1 MSKETIRVPDVGSS
15 DPVDVIEVSV
25 KKGDS
30 VEAEDTIVVLE
41 SDKASV
47 EVPCPK
53 AGTVLELL
61 VKAGDRV
68 KEGDPLLELDTEA
81 GADSRGSG
89 PAREESADYENGE
102 KDADDKEE
110 RDDSGSR
117 IQDTAESAGE
127 APKGDGETREQTIP
141 TPDLGDIDEAEI
153 IELSVSEGDTVE
165 AEQTILVLES
175 DKASLEI
182 PSPAAGTVKKLLVKA
197 GDKITS
203 GSDLMVLETTGG
215 DGEKSGE
222 QTSGEDPSAE
232 GTSDDSQSGGK
243 KSEAAESGE
252 SKSGDS
258 KSGEGEAG
266 ESKSGGS
273 GPAREDSGKETG
285 GIGEH
290 PAKSGAAAAS
300 RPSKDVHAGPA
311 VRKLARETGVDLGTV
326 PPSGPKDRILKE
338 DVHSHIKQR
347 MEQPAAAGGAAAAD
361 LPEIDFSEF
370 GPVERDELNKLRKV
384 AAKNL
389 HRSWVTIPHV
399 TQFDEAD
406 ITELEAFRKSQ
417 NKALE
422 KEGVKLTVLA
432 FLVQACARALRKFP
446 RANSSLEPSGE
457 ALILKDYVHI
467 GIAVDTPNG
476 LVVPVL
482 RDADKKGLSQIA
494 TEIGELAA
502 KARDRKLSPADMK
515 GASFSISSLGGIG
528 GTAFTPIVNW
538 PEVAILGVSR
548 SDTKPV
554 WDGNAFQP
562 RLMLPLSFS
571 YDHRVI
577 DGADAARFT
586 TYLSGLLGDMRLAL
600 L

>member
-81 GADSRGSG
+81 GADDQASDDGGSAESASTDNEQEDSEPDDSESDGKGSGESG
-89 PAREESADYENGE
+89 PAREASA
-102 KDADDKEE
+102 A
-110 RDDSGSR
+110 S
-117 IQDTAESAGE
+117 
-127 APKGDGETREQTIP
+127 KGGGTREQTIP
-141 TPDLGDIDEAEI
+141 APDLGDIDEAEI

-182 PSPAAGTVKKLLVKA
+182 PSPAAGTVKKLLVKT

-203 GSDLMVLETTGG
+203 GTELMVLETTGG
-215 DGEKSGE
+215 GEDESSDDQPAEEKSG
-222 QTSGEDPSAE
+222 
-232 GTSDDSQSGGK
+232 DSK
-243 KSEAAESGE
+243 P
-252 SKSGDS
+252 GDS
-258 KSGEGEAG
+258 KSGESE
-266 ESKSGGS
+266 SGGS
-273 GPAREDSGKETG
+273 GPAREASRKASQASETSEAPG

-300 RPSKDVHAGPA
+300 RPSRNVHAGPA
-311 VRKLARETGVDLGTV
+311 VRKLARETGVDLGAV

-338 DVHSHIKQR
+338 DVHAHIKQR
-347 MEQPAAAGGAAAAD
+347 MEQPAAAGGGGAPD

-422 KEGVKLTVLA
+422 KEGVKLTMLA

-446 RANSSLEPSGE
+446 RVNSSLEPSGE

-586 TYLSGLLGDMRLAL
+586 TYLSGLLSDMRRAL

>member
-81 GADSRGSG
+81 GDGGAEDDQSSG
-89 PAREESADYENGE
+89 DEPENEPAAEKDQSGDNEQGE
-102 KDADDKEE
+102 KEEKAEPKADQKPAKKE
-110 RDDSGSR
+110 SG
-117 IQDTAESAGE
+117 G
-127 APKGDGETREQTIP
+127 TREQTIP
-141 TPDLGDIDEAEI
+141 APDLGDIDEAEI

-182 PSPAAGTVKKLLVKA
+182 PSPAAGTVKKLLVKT

-203 GSDLMVLETTGG
+203 GTELMVLETAGG
-215 DGEKSGE
+215 
-222 QTSGEDPSAE
+222 GED
-232 GTSDDSQSGGK
+232 
-243 KSEAAESGE
+243 ESGDDQPAE
-252 SKSGDS
+252 ETSGDS
-258 KSGEGEAG
+258 KPGGSKSGESE
-266 ESKSGGS
+266 SGGS
-273 GPAREDSGKETG
+273 GPARETSSTQDSG

-290 PAKSGAAAAS
+290 PAKSGAAAAG
-300 RPSKDVHAGPA
+300 RPSRNVHAGPA
-311 VRKLARETGVDLGTV
+311 VRKLARETGVDLGAV

-338 DVHSHIKQR
+338 DVHAHIKQR
-347 MEQPAAAGGAAAAD
+347 MEQPAAAGGGGAPD

-384 AAKNL
+384 AARNL

-422 KEGVKLTVLA
+422 KEGVKLTMLA

-446 RANSSLEPSGE
+446 RVNSSLEPSGE

-515 GASFSISSLGGIG
+515 GATFSISSLGGIG

-562 RLMLPLSFS
+562 RLVLPLSFS

-586 TYLSGLLGDMRLAL
+586 TYLSGLLGDMRRAL

>member
-81 GADSRGSG
+81 GADDQASDDGDSDESASTDNEQEDSEPDDSGSDGKGSGERESDGSGSGGSG
-89 PAREESADYENGE
+89 PARE
-102 KDADDKEE
+102 
-110 RDDSGSR
+110 
-117 IQDTAESAGE
+117 
-127 APKGDGETREQTIP
+127 QTVP
-141 TPDLGDIDEAEI
+141 APDLGDIDEAEI

-182 PSPAAGTVKKLLVKA
+182 PSPAAGTVKKLLVKT

-203 GSDLMVLETTGG
+203 GTELMVLETTGG
-215 DGEKSGE
+215 
-222 QTSGEDPSAE
+222 GEDES
-232 GTSDDSQSGGK
+232 SDDQP
-243 KSEAAESGE
+243 AEE
-252 SKSGDS
+252 TSGDS
-258 KSGEGEAG
+258 KPGDSKPG
-266 ESKSGGS
+266 ESEPGGS
-273 GPAREDSGKETG
+273 GPAREASSTQDSG

-290 PAKSGAAAAS
+290 PAKSGAAAAG
-300 RPSKDVHAGPA
+300 RPSRNVHAGPA

-338 DVHSHIKQR
+338 DVHAHIKQR
-347 MEQPAAAGGAAAAD
+347 MEQPAAAGGAGAPD

-384 AAKNL
+384 AARNL

-422 KEGVKLTVLA
+422 KEGVKLTMLA
-432 FLVQACARALRKFP
+432 FLVQACARALRQFP
-446 RANSSLEPSGE
+446 RVNSSLEPSGE

-554 WDGNAFQP
+554 WDGTAFQP

-586 TYLSGLLGDMRLAL
+586 TYLSGLLGDMRRAL

>member
-81 GADSRGSG
+81 GADDQASDDGDSDESASTDNEQEDSEPDESGSDGKGSGESESGGSG
-89 PAREESADYENGE
+89 PARE
-102 KDADDKEE
+102 
-110 RDDSGSR
+110 
-117 IQDTAESAGE
+117 
-127 APKGDGETREQTIP
+127 QTIP
-141 TPDLGDIDEAEI
+141 APDLGDIDEAEI

-182 PSPAAGTVKKLLVKA
+182 PSPAAGTVKTLLVKA

-203 GSDLMVLETTGG
+203 GTELMVLETTGG
-215 DGEKSGE
+215 GEPADGEPADEGKSG
-222 QTSGEDPSAE
+222 GK
-232 GTSDDSQSGGK
+232 QSGG
-243 KSEAAESGE
+243 SGSGE
-252 SKSGDS
+252 S
-258 KSGEGEAG
+258 EP
-266 ESKSGGS
+266 GGS
-273 GPAREDSGKETG
+273 GPAREASEKASQPSETSKDSG
-285 GIGEH
+285 GIGQH
-290 PAKSGAAAAS
+290 PAKSGVAAAG

-311 VRKLARETGVDLGTV
+311 VRKLARETGIDLGTV

-338 DVHSHIKQR
+338 DVHAHIKQR
-347 MEQPAAAGGAAAAD
+347 MEQPAAAGGAGAPD

-422 KEGVKLTVLA
+422 KEGVKLTMLA
-432 FLVQACARALRKFP
+432 FLVQACARALRQFP
-446 RANSSLEPSGE
+446 RVNSSLEPSGE

-494 TEIGELAA
+494 TEIGELAG

-554 WDGNAFQP
+554 WDGTAFQP

-586 TYLSGLLGDMRLAL
+586 TYLSGLLGDMRRAL

>member
-81 GADSRGSG
+81 GANDQESDDGDSDESASTDNEQEDSESDESGSDGKGSGESESGGSG
-89 PAREESADYENGE
+89 PG
-102 KDADDKEE
+102 
-110 RDDSGSR
+110 
-117 IQDTAESAGE
+117 
-127 APKGDGETREQTIP
+127 REQTIP
-141 TPDLGDIDEAEI
+141 APDLGDIDEAEI

-203 GSDLMVLETTGG
+203 GTELMVLETTGG
-215 DGEKSGE
+215 GETADEETAGEGKSG
-222 QTSGEDPSAE
+222 GK
-232 GTSDDSQSGGK
+232 QSGG
-243 KSEAAESGE
+243 SGSGE
-252 SKSGDS
+252 SEPGGSG
-258 KSGEGEAG
+258 
-266 ESKSGGS
+266 SGGS
-273 GPAREDSGKETG
+273 GPARETSEKASQPSETSAQDSGAGVAKDSG
-285 GIGEH
+285 GIGQH

-338 DVHSHIKQR
+338 DVHAHIKQR
-347 MEQPAAAGGAAAAD
+347 MEQPAAAGGAGAPD

-384 AAKNL
+384 AARNL

-422 KEGVKLTVLA
+422 KEGVKLTMLA
-432 FLVQACARALRKFP
+432 FLVQACARALRQFP
-446 RANSSLEPSGE
+446 RVNSSLEPSGE

-515 GASFSISSLGGIG
+515 GATFSISSLGGIG

-586 TYLSGLLGDMRLAL
+586 TYLSGLLGDMRRAL

>member
-81 GADSRGSG
+81 GDGGAEDDQSSGDEPENEPAAEKAQSGDNEQGEKEEKAEPKADEKPAKKESG
-89 PAREESADYENGE
+89 GTREE
-102 KDADDKEE
+102 
-110 RDDSGSR
+110 
-117 IQDTAESAGE
+117 
-127 APKGDGETREQTIP
+127 TIP
-141 TPDLGDIDEAEI
+141 APDLGDIDEAEI
-153 IELSVSEGDTVE
+153 IELSVSEGDAVE

-182 PSPAAGTVKKLLVKA
+182 PSPAAGTVKKLLVKT

-203 GSDLMVLETTGG
+203 GTELMVLETTGG
-215 DGEKSGE
+215 
-222 QTSGEDPSAE
+222 GEDES
-232 GTSDDSQSGGK
+232 SDDQP
-243 KSEAAESGE
+243 AEE
-252 SKSGDS
+252 TSGDS
-258 KSGEGEAG
+258 KPGDSKPG
-266 ESKSGGS
+266 ESEPGGS
-273 GPAREDSGKETG
+273 GPAREASSTQDSG

-290 PAKSGAAAAS
+290 PAKSGAAAAG
-300 RPSKDVHAGPA
+300 RPSRNVHAGPA

-338 DVHSHIKQR
+338 DVHAHIKQR
-347 MEQPAAAGGAAAAD
+347 MEQPAAAGGAGAPD

-384 AAKNL
+384 AARNL

-422 KEGVKLTVLA
+422 KEGVKLTMLA

-446 RANSSLEPSGE
+446 RVNSSLEPSGE

-515 GASFSISSLGGIG
+515 GATFSISSLGGIG

-577 DGADAARFT
+577 
-586 TYLSGLLGDMRLAL
+586 
-600 L
+600 

>member
-81 GADSRGSG
+81 GDGGAEDDQSSG
-89 PAREESADYENGE
+89 DEPENEPAAEKDQSGDNEQGEKEEKAEPETDEKPAKKESGGTREE
-102 KDADDKEE
+102 
-110 RDDSGSR
+110 
-117 IQDTAESAGE
+117 
-127 APKGDGETREQTIP
+127 TIP
-141 TPDLGDIDEAEI
+141 APDLGDIDEAEI
-153 IELSVSEGDTVE
+153 IELSVSEGDAVE

-182 PSPAAGTVKKLLVKA
+182 PSPAAGTVKKLLVKT

-203 GSDLMVLETTGG
+203 GTELMVLETAGG
-215 DGEKSGE
+215 V
-222 QTSGEDPSAE
+222 ED
-232 GTSDDSQSGGK
+232 
-243 KSEAAESGE
+243 ESGDDQPAE
-252 SKSGDS
+252 ETSGDS
-258 KSGEGEAG
+258 KPGGSKSGESE
-266 ESKSGGS
+266 SGGS
-273 GPAREDSGKETG
+273 GPAREASSTQDSG

-290 PAKSGAAAAS
+290 PAKSGAAAAG
-300 RPSKDVHAGPA
+300 RPSRNVHAGPA
-311 VRKLARETGVDLGTV
+311 VRKLARETGVDLGAV

-338 DVHSHIKQR
+338 DVHAHIKQR
-347 MEQPAAAGGAAAAD
+347 MEQPAAAGGGGAPD

-384 AAKNL
+384 AARNL

-422 KEGVKLTVLA
+422 KEGVKLTMLA

-446 RANSSLEPSGE
+446 RVNSSLEPSGE

-515 GASFSISSLGGIG
+515 GATFSISSLGGIG

-586 TYLSGLLGDMRLAL
+586 TYLSGLLGDMRRAL

>member
-81 GADSRGSG
+81 GDGGAEDDQSSG
-89 PAREESADYENGE
+89 DEPENEPAAEKDQSGDNEQGE
-102 KDADDKEE
+102 KEEKAEPKADQKPAKKE
-110 RDDSGSR
+110 SG
-117 IQDTAESAGE
+117 G
-127 APKGDGETREQTIP
+127 TREQTIP
-141 TPDLGDIDEAEI
+141 APDLGDIDEAEI

-182 PSPAAGTVKKLLVKA
+182 PSPAAGTVKKLLVKT

-203 GSDLMVLETTGG
+203 GTELMVLETTGG
-215 DGEKSGE
+215 GEETADEETAGDDKS
-222 QTSGEDPSAE
+222 A
-232 GTSDDSQSGGK
+232 GK
-243 KSEAAESGE
+243 QSGE
-252 SKSGDS
+252 SG
-258 KSGEGEAG
+258 
-266 ESKSGGS
+266 SGGS
-273 GPAREDSGKETG
+273 GPAREASEKASQPSETSDQDSGAGVGKDHG

-300 RPSKDVHAGPA
+300 RPSKNVHAGPA
-311 VRKLARETGVDLGTV
+311 VRKLARETGVDLGAV

-338 DVHSHIKQR
+338 DVHAHIKQR
-347 MEQPAAAGGAAAAD
+347 MEQPAAAGGGGAPD

-384 AAKNL
+384 AARNL

-422 KEGVKLTVLA
+422 KEGVKLTMLA
-432 FLVQACARALRKFP
+432 FLVQACARALRQFP
-446 RANSSLEPSGE
+446 RVNSSLEPSGE

-515 GASFSISSLGGIG
+515 GATFSISSLGGIG

-586 TYLSGLLGDMRLAL
+586 TYLSGLLGDMRRAL

>member
-81 GADSRGSG
+81 GDGGAEDDQSSG
-89 PAREESADYENGE
+89 DEPENEPAAEKDQSGDNEQGE
-102 KDADDKEE
+102 KEEKAEPKADEKPAKKE
-110 RDDSGSR
+110 SG
-117 IQDTAESAGE
+117 G
-127 APKGDGETREQTIP
+127 TREQTIP
-141 TPDLGDIDEAEI
+141 APDLGDIDEAEI

-182 PSPAAGTVKKLLVKA
+182 PSPAAGTVKKLLVKT

-203 GSDLMVLETTGG
+203 GTELMVLETAGG
-215 DGEKSGE
+215 GEDESGDDQPAEETSGDSKPGGSKSGE
-222 QTSGEDPSAE
+222 S
-232 GTSDDSQSGGK
+232 
-243 KSEAAESGE
+243 ESGE
-252 SKSGDS
+252 S
-258 KSGEGEAG
+258 EP
-266 ESKSGGS
+266 GGS
-273 GPAREDSGKETG
+273 GPAREASSTQASG

-290 PAKSGAAAAS
+290 PAKSGAAAAG
-300 RPSKDVHAGPA
+300 RPSRNVHAGPA
-311 VRKLARETGVDLGTV
+311 VRKLARETGVDLGAV

-338 DVHSHIKQR
+338 DVHAHIKQR
-347 MEQPAAAGGAAAAD
+347 MEQPAAAGGGGAPD

-384 AAKNL
+384 AARNL

-422 KEGVKLTVLA
+422 KEGVKLTMLA

-446 RANSSLEPSGE
+446 RVNSSLEPSGE

-515 GASFSISSLGGIG
+515 GATFSISSLGGIG

-577 DGADAARFT
+577 DGADAARFI
-586 TYLSGLLGDMRLAL
+586 TYLSGLLGDMRRAL

>member
-81 GADSRGSG
+81 GDGGAEDDQSSG
-89 PAREESADYENGE
+89 DEPENEPAAEKDQSGDNEQGE
-102 KDADDKEE
+102 KEEKAEPKADQKPAKKE
-110 RDDSGSR
+110 SG
-117 IQDTAESAGE
+117 G
-127 APKGDGETREQTIP
+127 TREQTIP
-141 TPDLGDIDEAEI
+141 APDLGDIDEAEI

-182 PSPAAGTVKKLLVKA
+182 PSPAAGTVKKLLVKT

-203 GSDLMVLETTGG
+203 GTELMVLETAGG
-215 DGEKSGE
+215 
-222 QTSGEDPSAE
+222 GED
-232 GTSDDSQSGGK
+232 
-243 KSEAAESGE
+243 ESGDDQPAE
-252 SKSGDS
+252 ETSGDS
-258 KSGEGEAG
+258 KPGGSKSGESE
-266 ESKSGGS
+266 SGGS
-273 GPAREDSGKETG
+273 GPARETSSTQDSG

-290 PAKSGAAAAS
+290 PAKSGAAAAG
-300 RPSKDVHAGPA
+300 RPSRNVHAGPA
-311 VRKLARETGVDLGTV
+311 VRKLARETGVDLGAV

-338 DVHSHIKQR
+338 DVHAHIKQR
-347 MEQPAAAGGAAAAD
+347 MEQPAAAGGAGAPD

-384 AAKNL
+384 AARNL

-422 KEGVKLTVLA
+422 KEGVKLTMLA

-446 RANSSLEPSGE
+446 RVNSSLEPSGE

-515 GASFSISSLGGIG
+515 GATFSISSLGGIG

-586 TYLSGLLGDMRLAL
+586 TYLSGLLGDMRRAL

>member
-81 GADSRGSG
+81 GADDQASDNGDSGESASADNEQDDSDPDKSGSDGKGSGESESGGSG
-89 PAREESADYENGE
+89 PAREDSA
-102 KDADDKEE
+102 A
-110 RDDSGSR
+110 S
-117 IQDTAESAGE
+117 
-127 APKGDGETREQTIP
+127 KGGGETREQTIP
-141 TPDLGDIDEAEI
+141 APDLGDIDEAEI

-182 PSPAAGTVKKLLVKA
+182 PSPAAGTVKKLLVKT

-203 GSDLMVLETTGG
+203 GTELMVLETAGG
-215 DGEKSGE
+215 
-222 QTSGEDPSAE
+222 GEDES
-232 GTSDDSQSGGK
+232 SDDQP
-243 KSEAAESGE
+243 AEQ
-252 SKSGDS
+252 KSGDS
-258 KSGEGEAG
+258 KPGDSKPGDSKPG

-273 GPAREDSGKETG
+273 GPAREQSEETSQSSETSTGKETT

-311 VRKLARETGVDLGTV
+311 VRKLARETGVDLGAV

-338 DVHSHIKQR
+338 DVHAHIKQR
-347 MEQPAAAGGAAAAD
+347 MEQPAAAGGGGAPD

-384 AAKNL
+384 AARNL

-422 KEGVKLTVLA
+422 KEGVKLTMLA
-432 FLVQACARALRKFP
+432 FLVQACARALRQFP
-446 RANSSLEPSGE
+446 RVNSSLEPSGE

-515 GASFSISSLGGIG
+515 GATFSISSLGGIG

-586 TYLSGLLGDMRLAL
+586 TYLSGLLGDMRRAL

>member
-81 GADSRGSG
+81 GDGGAEDDQSSG
-89 PAREESADYENGE
+89 DEPENEPAAEKDQSGDNEQGE
-102 KDADDKEE
+102 KEEKAEPKADQKPAKKE
-110 RDDSGSR
+110 SG
-117 IQDTAESAGE
+117 G
-127 APKGDGETREQTIP
+127 TREQTIP
-141 TPDLGDIDEAEI
+141 APDLGDIDEAEI

-182 PSPAAGTVKKLLVKA
+182 PSPAAGTVKKLLVKT

-203 GSDLMVLETTGG
+203 GTELMVLETTGG
-215 DGEKSGE
+215 GEETADEETAGDDKS
-222 QTSGEDPSAE
+222 A
-232 GTSDDSQSGGK
+232 GK
-243 KSEAAESGE
+243 QSGE
-252 SKSGDS
+252 SG
-258 KSGEGEAG
+258 
-266 ESKSGGS
+266 SGGS
-273 GPAREDSGKETG
+273 GPAREASEKASQPSETSDQDSGAGVGKDHG

-300 RPSKDVHAGPA
+300 RPSKNVHAGPA
-311 VRKLARETGVDLGTV
+311 VRKLARETGVDLGAV

-338 DVHSHIKQR
+338 DVHAHIKQR
-347 MEQPAAAGGAAAAD
+347 MEQPAAAGGGGAPD

-384 AAKNL
+384 AARNL

-422 KEGVKLTVLA
+422 KEGVKLTMLA

-446 RANSSLEPSGE
+446 RVNSSLEPSGE

-586 TYLSGLLGDMRLAL
+586 TYLSGLLGDMRRAL

>member
-81 GADSRGSG
+81 GADDQASDDNEQEDSEPDDSESDGKGSGESESGGSGSGGSG
-89 PAREESADYENGE
+89 PAREASA
-102 KDADDKEE
+102 A
-110 RDDSGSR
+110 S
-117 IQDTAESAGE
+117 
-127 APKGDGETREQTIP
+127 KGGGTREQTIP
-141 TPDLGDIDEAEI
+141 APDLGDIDEAEI

-182 PSPAAGTVKKLLVKA
+182 PSPAAGTVKKLLVKT

-203 GSDLMVLETTGG
+203 GTELMVLETTGG
-215 DGEKSGE
+215 GEDESSDDQPAEEKSG
-222 QTSGEDPSAE
+222 
-232 GTSDDSQSGGK
+232 DSK
-243 KSEAAESGE
+243 L
-252 SKSGDS
+252 GDS
-258 KSGEGEAG
+258 KSGESE
-266 ESKSGGS
+266 SGGS
-273 GPAREDSGKETG
+273 GPAREASRKASQASETSEAPG

-300 RPSKDVHAGPA
+300 RPSRNVHAGPA
-311 VRKLARETGVDLGTV
+311 VRKLARETGVDLGAV

-338 DVHSHIKQR
+338 DVHAHIKQR
-347 MEQPAAAGGAAAAD
+347 MEQPAAAGGAGAPD

-422 KEGVKLTVLA
+422 KEGVKLTMLA

-446 RANSSLEPSGE
+446 RVNSSLEPSGE

-586 TYLSGLLGDMRLAL
+586 TYLSGLLSDMRRAL

>member
-81 GADSRGSG
+81 GDGGAEGDQSSG
-89 PAREESADYENGE
+89 DEPENEPAAEKAQSGDNEQGE
-102 KDADDKEE
+102 KEEKAEPKADEKPAKKE
-110 RDDSGSR
+110 SG
-117 IQDTAESAGE
+117 G
-127 APKGDGETREQTIP
+127 TREQTIP
-141 TPDLGDIDEAEI
+141 APDLGDIDEAEI

-182 PSPAAGTVKKLLVKA
+182 PSPAAGTVKKLLVKT

-203 GSDLMVLETTGG
+203 GTELMVLETTGG
-215 DGEKSGE
+215 GEDKSAGKQSGE
-222 QTSGEDPSAE
+222 SG
-232 GTSDDSQSGGK
+232 
-243 KSEAAESGE
+243 SGE
-252 SKSGDS
+252 SKPGGSG
-258 KSGEGEAG
+258 
-266 ESKSGGS
+266 SGGS
-273 GPAREDSGKETG
+273 GPAREASEKASQPSETSAQDSGAGVGKDSG

-290 PAKSGAAAAS
+290 PAKSGAAAAG
-300 RPSKDVHAGPA
+300 RPSRNVHAGPA
-311 VRKLARETGVDLGTV
+311 VRKLARETGVDLGAV

-338 DVHSHIKQR
+338 DVHAHIKQR
-347 MEQPAAAGGAAAAD
+347 MEQPAAAGGGGAPD

-370 GPVERDELNKLRKV
+370 GPVGRDELNKLRKV
-384 AAKNL
+384 AARNL

-422 KEGVKLTVLA
+422 KEGVKLTMLA

-446 RANSSLEPSGE
+446 RVNSSLEPSGE

-515 GASFSISSLGGIG
+515 GATFSISSLGGIG

-586 TYLSGLLGDMRLAL
+586 TYLSG
-600 L
+600 

>member
-81 GADSRGSG
+81 GDGGVEDDQSSGDEPENEPAAEKAQSGDNEQGEKEEKAEPKADEKPAKKQSG
-89 PAREESADYENGE
+89 GTREE
-102 KDADDKEE
+102 
-110 RDDSGSR
+110 
-117 IQDTAESAGE
+117 
-127 APKGDGETREQTIP
+127 TIP
-141 TPDLGDIDEAEI
+141 APDLGDIDEAEI

-182 PSPAAGTVKKLLVKA
+182 PSPAAGTVKKLLVKT

-203 GSDLMVLETTGG
+203 GTELMVLETTGG
-215 DGEKSGE
+215 
-222 QTSGEDPSAE
+222 GED
-232 GTSDDSQSGGK
+232 
-243 KSEAAESGE
+243 ESGDDQPAE
-252 SKSGDS
+252 QKSGDS
-258 KSGEGEAG
+258 KPGDSKPG

-273 GPAREDSGKETG
+273 GPAREQSEETSQSSETSTGKETT

-290 PAKSGAAAAS
+290 PAKSGAAAAG
-300 RPSKDVHAGPA
+300 RPSRNVHAGPA
-311 VRKLARETGVDLGTV
+311 VRKLARETGVDLGAV

-338 DVHSHIKQR
+338 DVHAHIKQR
-347 MEQPAAAGGAAAAD
+347 MEQPAAAGGAGAPD

-384 AAKNL
+384 AARNL

-422 KEGVKLTVLA
+422 KEGVKLTMLA

-446 RANSSLEPSGE
+446 RVNSSLEPSGE

-515 GASFSISSLGGIG
+515 GATFSISSLGGIG

-586 TYLSGLLGDMRLAL
+586 TYLSGLLGDMRRAL

>member
-81 GADSRGSG
+81 GDGGTEDDQSSGDEPENEPAAEKDQSGDNEQGGKEEKAEPKADQKPANKESG
-89 PAREESADYENGE
+89 GTREE
-102 KDADDKEE
+102 
-110 RDDSGSR
+110 
-117 IQDTAESAGE
+117 
-127 APKGDGETREQTIP
+127 TIP
-141 TPDLGDIDEAEI
+141 APDLGDIDEAEI

-182 PSPAAGTVKKLLVKA
+182 PSPAAGTVKKLLVKT

-203 GSDLMVLETTGG
+203 GTELMVLETAGG
-215 DGEKSGE
+215 
-222 QTSGEDPSAE
+222 GEDES
-232 GTSDDSQSGGK
+232 SDDQP
-243 KSEAAESGE
+243 AEQ
-252 SKSGDS
+252 KSGDS
-258 KSGEGEAG
+258 KPGDSKPGESKSG

-273 GPAREDSGKETG
+273 GPAREQSEETSQSSETSTGKETT

-290 PAKSGAAAAS
+290 PAKSGAAAAG
-300 RPSKDVHAGPA
+300 RPSRNVHAGPA
-311 VRKLARETGVDLGTV
+311 VRKLARETGVDLGAV

-338 DVHSHIKQR
+338 DVHAHIKQR
-347 MEQPAAAGGAAAAD
+347 MEQPAAAGGAGAPD

-370 GPVERDELNKLRKV
+370 GPVEREELNKLRKV
-384 AAKNL
+384 AARNL

-422 KEGVKLTVLA
+422 KEGVKLTMLA

-446 RANSSLEPSGE
+446 RVNSSLEPSGE

-586 TYLSGLLGDMRLAL
+586 TYLSGLLGDMRRAL

>member
-25 KKGDS
+25 KKGDN

-81 GADSRGSG
+81 AADDEAAEGNGSDENESDDSDSGESDSRESDSGGSG
-89 PAREESADYENGE
+89 PAREESAQS
-102 KDADDKEE
+102 DDKP
-110 RDDSGSR
+110 SG
-117 IQDTAESAGE
+117 
-127 APKGDGETREQTIP
+127 GETREQTIP
-141 TPDLGDIDEAEI
+141 APDLGDIDEAEI

-203 GSDLMVLETTGG
+203 GTELMVLETTGG
-215 DGEKSGE
+215 GGEKP
-222 QTSGEDPSAE
+222 D
-232 GTSDDSQSGGK
+232 GK
-243 KSEAAESGE
+243 ESGDNDATG
-252 SKSGDS
+252 SKPG
-258 KSGEGEAG
+258 KGE
-266 ESKSGGS
+266 SGGS
-273 GPAREDSGKETG
+273 GPAREDSKKTSQPSETAPNKDDSG

-290 PAKSGAAAAS
+290 PAKSGSASAS

-338 DVHSHIKQR
+338 DVHAHIKQR
-347 MEQPAAAGGAAAAD
+347 MEQPAAAGGAGMPD

-422 KEGVKLTVLA
+422 KDGVKLTMLA
-432 FLVQACARALRKFP
+432 FLVQACARALREFP
-446 RANSSLEPSGE
+446 RVNSSLEPSGE

-494 TEIGELAA
+494 TEIGELAG

-554 WDGNAFQP
+554 WDGTAFQP

-586 TYLSGLLGDMRLAL
+586 TYLSGLLGDMRRAL

>member
-68 KEGDPLLELDTEA
+68 KEGDPLLELDTKA
-81 GADSRGSG
+81 GADDQASDNGDSGESASADNEQDDSEPDKSGSDGKGSGESESGGSG
-89 PAREESADYENGE
+89 PAREDSA
-102 KDADDKEE
+102 A
-110 RDDSGSR
+110 S
-117 IQDTAESAGE
+117 
-127 APKGDGETREQTIP
+127 KGGGETREQTIP
-141 TPDLGDIDEAEI
+141 APDLGDIDEAEI

-182 PSPAAGTVKKLLVKA
+182 PSPAAGTVKKLLVKT

-203 GSDLMVLETTGG
+203 GTELMVLETTGG
-215 DGEKSGE
+215 G
-222 QTSGEDPSAE
+222 
-232 GTSDDSQSGGK
+232 DD
-243 KSEAAESGE
+243 ESGDDQPAE
-252 SKSGDS
+252 ETSGDS
-258 KSGEGEAG
+258 KSGGSKSG
-266 ESKSGGS
+266 ESEPGGSGPGGS
-273 GPAREDSGKETG
+273 GPAREASSTQDSG

-300 RPSKDVHAGPA
+300 RPSRNVHAGPA

-338 DVHSHIKQR
+338 DVHAHIKQR
-347 MEQPAAAGGAAAAD
+347 MEQPAAAGGAGAPD

-384 AAKNL
+384 AARNL

-422 KEGVKLTVLA
+422 KEGVKLTMLA

-446 RANSSLEPSGE
+446 RVNSSLEPSGE

-586 TYLSGLLGDMRLAL
+586 TYLSGLLGDMRRAL